1 MSNLLTPFSLNRKW
15 IKRLLIPFCII
26 LLFSLSV
33 SSSDAQTPETEVVSP
48 KVPVVLDGRELF
60 KVGPAGD
67 FSAEERASIINT
79 LLQEKLDQNLLKGE
93 RVNVGI
99 QQQDGITVLKVN
111 NRYLISVTET
121 DLMPGMTPQEKAGG
135 WQEKVK
141 IALEKSL
148 IERSDKYKIW
158 AFKRIAIAFCLAV
171 IFQGGL
177 FWLYRRCQ
185 RLKNIDKQSQ
195 GSLQL
200 LGLLLLQIG
209 VWLGF
214 IYYSFN
220 FFPVLRRG
228 MYRVTHLIEDTFT
241 TRMFKL
247 GGVPI
252 SLNRILLIVIATV
265 ILWLASSLLTQF
277 LKQRILPL
285 AGVDR
290 SLQDAIAFFAQYGLL
305 FLGFLLILNAGG
317 VDFQAL
323 AIILSVI
330 GVGIGFGLQNIAK
343 DFISGLILIVARPI
357 KVGELVQVGD
367 FQGLVQRIGART
379 TEISHIDRYII
390 TLPNSQFIEG
400 EVLNWNRSG
409 LTRVKAYVGVS
420 YDSDIDFVYKVL
432 LAASQVEHPDI
443 LRHPPPKVKFR
454 GYGES
459 ELRFRVVAFV
469 QDPLK
474 EPKVRTHLYNQI
486 EKYLK
491 QYNIHIPYPQQ
502 DLHLKTPK
510 ISPIIKTWLKAN
522 DSDYEQEKTLLEVSQ
537 NPVNPPQVREEYD
550 WNAIVTAMREE
561 NGVEI
566 KDRRFQFKV
575 FYQVFL
581 GSDAVNWLMKYEKS
595 TREEAIL
602 IGKIMVQQGI
612 IHHVL
617 DEHDFKDEPLFY
629 RFYEDEDLTLST
641 QPVPQYNRY
650 RDEAGIEPED
660 PHTIPPE
667 DGDDSPQF
675 D

>member
-1 MSNLLTPFSLNRKW
+1 M
-15 IKRLLIPFCII
+15 
-26 LLFSLSV
+26 
-33 SSSDAQTPETEVVSP
+33 DAQTPETEVASP

-67 FSAEERASIINT
+67 FSAEERATLINN
-79 LLQEKLDQNLLKGE
+79 LLQEKLDQNLLKGQS
-93 RVNVGI
+93 VNVGI
-99 QQQDGITVLKVN
+99 QQQEGSTVLKVN
-111 NRYLISVTET
+111 NRYLISVTEK

-141 IALEKSL
+141 VALEKSL
-148 IERSDKYKIW
+148 IERSEKYKIW
-158 AFKRIAIAFCLAV
+158 AVKRIAIAFVLAA

-177 FWLYRRCQ
+177 FWLYRRCLRQ
-185 RLKNIDKQSQ
+185 KTLIEPNQ

-214 IYYSFN
+214 LYYSFN

-228 MYRVTHLIEDTFT
+228 IYQVTHLIEDTFT
-241 TRMFKL
+241 TRMFEL
-247 GGVPI
+247 GGVSI
-252 SLNRILLIVIATV
+252 SLNRILLIVIATI
-265 ILWLASSLLTQF
+265 ILWLMSSLLTQF

-343 DFISGLILIVARPI
+343 DFISGLILIIARPI

-420 YDSDIDFVYKVL
+420 YDSKMDFVYKVL

-443 LRHPPPKVKFR
+443 LRHPAPKVKFR
-454 GYGES
+454 GFGES
-459 ELRFRVVAFV
+459 ELRFRVVAFI

-474 EPKVRTHLYNQI
+474 EPKVKTHLYNQI
-486 EKYLK
+486 EKYFK
-491 QYNIHIPYPQQ
+491 KYDIHIPYPQQ
-502 DLHLKTPK
+502 DLHLKTPE
-510 ISPIIKTWLKAN
+510 ISPVVKTWLKAN
-522 DSDYEQEKTLLEVSQ
+522 HSDFDQQKSLLEAAKNSVKE
-537 NPVNPPQVREEYD
+537 PITREEYD
-550 WNAIVTAMREE
+550 WDEIVTAMRGE
-561 NGVEI
+561 NGIEI

-575 FYQVFL
+575 FPKVFL
-581 GSDAVNWLMKYEKS
+581 GSDAVNWLIKYEKA
-595 TREEAIL
+595 TREEAII
-602 IGKIMVQQGI
+602 IGKIMIQQGI

-617 DEHDFKDEPLFY
+617 DEHDFKDESLFY
-629 RFYEDEDLTLST
+629 RFYMDEDLTLST
-641 QPVPQYNRY
+641 QPIPQHNRY

-660 PHTIPPE
+660 PYPIPPE
-667 DGDDSPQF
+667 NQDDSPQF